1 MSSPSPLSS
10 LGPSGR
16 NFDTSDQAQG
26 RLHRTF
32 LNARIS
38 HYIVNSLPRWR
49 FKIGDQE
56 FENLPALLDFYKV
69 HYLDTTTFPS
79 SVFIGRGT
87 AGQSSLFPGQPHR
100 PDLKILKRNILKIK
114 NKRRP
119 VTSRKSSLR
128 TTVIWMTENL
138 HRPPATQSGM
148 NIYEW
153 CGSTEAAM
161 AWMIENFCG
170 LQAQLLSP
178 VNPAA

>member
-100 PDLKILKRNILKIK
+100 PDLSTPQAYSFWLLFSVWQI
-114 NKRRP
+114 
-119 VTSRKSSLR
+119 TRK
-128 TTVIWMTENL
+128 
-138 HRPPATQSGM
+138 QSG
-148 NIYEW
+148 NHLFCSY
-153 CGSTEAAM
+153 GLFST
-161 AWMIENFCG
+161 CTY
-170 LQAQLLSP
+170 LSDGHP
-178 VNPAA
+178 TLTQ